1 MTISQKRLRAT
12 SLRSLATVC
21 LLLFSSVAFTQVT
34 DYPPKS
40 LISPREEIK
49 AEFDS
54 VPCKNSDRQKA
65 VKALFEKMGAQ
76 PEEITVEKVKGVE
89 NVVVRKASSNGSA
102 EKIVIGAH
110 YDKTPNGCGAIDN
123 WTGVVTVA
131 HLYRTVK
138 DLPLKK
144 NVVFVAFGEEEKGLV
159 GSSGMVGA
167 ISKEQAAEYCA
178 MINIDSLG
186 MGIPQTL
193 DNVSSKKL
201 IDFTVDLAQK
211 MNCPFAHT
219 RVEGASSDSASFIK
233 KKIPAVTIHALN
245 NDWQKILHSSNDNP
259 SRINHESVYAGYRL
273 ALELLLRV
281 DDADCQ
287 SFRDGRDGRDGK
299 DGKDGRDGKG
309 REGKEKK

>member
-131 HLYRTVK
+131 HIYRTVK

-287 SFRDGRDGRDGK
+287 SFRDGK

>member
-1 MTISQKRLRAT
+1 MMISQKRLRAT
-12 SLRSLATVC
+12 LSRSLATVC
-21 LLLFSSVAFTQVT
+21 LLLFSSVALTQVT
-34 DYPPKS
+34 EYPPKS
-40 LISPREEIK
+40 LITSREEIK

-65 VKALFEKMGAQ
+65 VKALFEKMGAK
-76 PEEITVEKVKGVE
+76 PEEVTVEKVKGVE
-89 NVVVRKASSNGSA
+89 NVVVRKASSDASA

-110 YDKTPNGCGAIDN
+110 YDKTPDGCGAIDN

-131 HLYRTVK
+131 HVYRAVK

-159 GSSGMVGA
+159 GSSAMTGA

-186 MGIPQTL
+186 LGIPQAL
-193 DNVSSKKL
+193 DNVSSKEL
-201 IDFTVDLAQK
+201 IDFTAALAQK

-245 NDWQKILHSSNDNP
+245 NDWRKILHSSNDNP

-273 ALELLLRV
+273 SLELLLRV
-281 DDADCQ
+281 DEAGCQ
-287 SFRDGRDGRDGK
+287 SFRDEKGRDEKGK
-299 DGKDGRDGKG
+299 DQKG
-309 REGKEKK
+309 GEGKEKK